1 MVLLQLCVI
10 AGVLLKF
17 WCNSG
22 AILLQL
28 CCNFSAI
35 ALAIGRDLP
44 SAWDDTKLAKL
55 IVIGRAL
62 SGSATGHHG

>member
-1 MVLLQLCVI
+1 MVLLQLCAI

-17 WCNSG
+17 WCNCG

-35 ALAIGRDLP
+35 AVATWRDLP
-44 SAWDDTKLAKL
+44 PAFWDSKLAKL

-62 SGSATGHHG
+62 SGSATGRRP